1 MSKQNNFSL
10 KFKLSAAATSAIL
23 VGCLLVMGISFQKS
37 IERRV
42 SSLNQQIIELSGTYN
57 HYIWDWMEIR
67 SHVLKAIPASVPQKY
82 MVDTL
87 KQAKNSAGFANVF
100 IAYRDGSQQNADQV
114 SLAAGNDDPR
124 QWGWYKKAS
133 QMPGQLYMDNPTIA
147 SATGEN
153 VVSFGLEREI
163 NGQSVVF
170 GADMSMSKIIN
181 LLSSAELPG
190 EGSIFIATRQGSIF
204 AYKNTQLLNQPVKKL
219 GLDLSHSQLIALA
232 KSRTMSR
239 QIVDAQD
246 SWVYVSP
253 IKNSRLYTVIIINRD
268 SIISPLIAALW
279 FQALATVIVVV
290 LCIVGFNFY
299 SHRLFSSL
307 GSVSKALKKIAEG
320 GGDLTQR
327 IHVTSGD
334 EIGVLA
340 SNFNRFVQTMQTLVC
355 DLRAQIEVL
364 REQSHV
370 ADSRSE
376 KTAHLLSE
384 QQQDVTSVAT
394 AIEEMATATE
404 EIARHAQETLESVNQ
419 SNEMTSYGYELV
431 QKNQNSINQL
441 VTSVTNASDVIG
453 ELHGHAQNING
464 ILSAIQGI
472 AEQTNLLA
480 LNAAIEAARAGEQGR
495 GFAVVADEVR
505 TLSQRTHGSTKE
517 IQNTITILLETTD
530 KAVNIM
536 SQSSQLASSSVTD
549 ASDASESLQQIKTSV
564 QRISDMNSQ
573 IATAGEEQSQVTSE
587 ITENATRIKDLVDQ
601 LAETA
606 EQSRQGSQDLDR
618 QAGNLAEKIAL
629 FKVD

>member
-1 MSKQNNFSL
+1 MSKKSNLSL
-10 KFKLSAAATSAIL
+10 KFKLSIAATSAIL
-23 VGCLLVMGISFQKS
+23 IGCLLVMGISFQKS
-37 IERRV
+37 IDRRV
-42 SSLNQQIIELSGTYN
+42 SNLNQQLVELSDTYN
-57 HYIWDWMEIR
+57 HYVRDWMEIR
-67 SHVLKAIPASVPQKY
+67 SHVLESIPSNVPQGQ
-82 MVDTL
+82 MINAL
-87 KQAKNSAGFANVF
+87 RQAKDSAGFANVF
-100 IAYRDGSQQNADQV
+100 IAYADGSQKNADQV

-124 QWGWYKKAS
+124 QWGWYKQAS
-133 QMPGQLYMDNPTIA
+133 QIPGQLYMDNPTVA

-153 VVSFGLEREI
+153 VVSFGLARNI
-163 NGQSVVF
+163 NGKSVVF
-170 GADMSMSKIIN
+170 GADMSMSKLIE
-181 LLSSAELPG
+181 LLSSAKLPG
-190 EGSIFIATRQGSIF
+190 EGRIYIANKQGNIF
-204 AYKNTQLLNQPVKKL
+204 AYKNTKLLNQPVRTL
-219 GLDLSHSQLIALA
+219 GVNLDSSQLSRLSKSRLLSH
-232 KSRTMSR
+232 
-239 QIVDAQD
+239 QIVDGHN
-246 SWVYVSP
+246 SWIYVSAV
-253 IKNSRLYTVIIINRD
+253 KNSRLYTVIMINRD
-268 SIISPLIAALW
+268 SIISPLISALW
-279 FQALATVIVVV
+279 SQALAMVIVVV

-299 SHRLFSSL
+299 SHRLFGSL
-307 GSVSKALKKIAEG
+307 STVSKALARIAEG

-334 EIGVLA
+334 EVGELA
-340 SNFNRFVQTMQTLVC
+340 SNFNRFVETMQTLII
-355 DLRAQIEVL
+355 DLRSQIELL
-364 REQSHV
+364 REQAHV

-394 AIEEMATATE
+394 AIEEMATATD

-419 SNEMTSYGYELV
+419 SNELTANGFELV

-441 VTSVTNASDVIG
+441 VTSVNNAADVIG

-505 TLSQRTHGSTKE
+505 TLSQRTHGSTEE

-530 KAVNIM
+530 KVVNIM
-536 SQSSQLASSSVTD
+536 SQSSQLANSSVDD
-549 ASDASESLQQIKTSV
+549 ASEASESLQQIKGSV

-573 IATAGEEQSQVTSE
+573 IATAGEEQSHVTSE
-587 ITENATRIKDLVDQ
+587 ITENATRIKDLTDQ

-606 EQSRQGSQDLDR
+606 EESRAGSQDLDR